1 MILSSN
7 KYLFFIIEIHNCR
20 YVHHNTTCSDVW
32 AVAGNVLL
40 LEVAVKD
47 HDYFVFLSSSV
58 LGPFLPEYVKVSA
71 SFFKWGDYQKYR
83 LLNRTY
89 LAGFIYV
96 AVKLDDEPE
105 MRLGCFWGRG
115 QGLAARTPTP

>member
-1 MILSSN
+1 MQRDLPV
-7 KYLFFIIEIHNCR
+7 LPANCR
-20 YVHHNTTCSDVW
+20 YVHHNTTCTDVW

-40 LEVAVKD
+40 SKVAVQD

-83 LLNRTY
+83 LPNRSY
-89 LAGFIYV
+89 LAGFV
-96 AVKLDDEPE
+96 
-105 MRLGCFWGRG
+105 FSS
-115 QGLAARTPTP
+115 LARQ